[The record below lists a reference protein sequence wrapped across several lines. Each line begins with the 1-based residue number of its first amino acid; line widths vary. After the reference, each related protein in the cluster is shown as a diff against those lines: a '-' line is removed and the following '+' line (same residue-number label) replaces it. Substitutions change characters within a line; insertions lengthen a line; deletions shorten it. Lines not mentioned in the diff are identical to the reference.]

1 MAKYYALIE
10 LSFEASND
18 DTAFEKALQVA
29 GLAEGIE
36 FGTTA
41 EVLDVVPFSS
51 IEEAEGV
58 EVNERYG

>member
-10 LSFEASND
+10 LSFEASSD
-18 DTAFEKALQVA
+18 DTAFDVA
-29 GLAEGIE
+29 VAVAAEAESYDEINS
-36 FGTTA
+36 A